1 MMHEPDISTPL
12 TNAMYDFGTWG
23 VVMLILACGV
33 LVLAFTRDWRS
44 AISTTLGIAYVA
56 VASGWVFQVAAQ
68 RQAAEEHR
76 AAAESAERK
85 ALEAFRAQQAAATP
99 AADTAEFEWLRIG
112 LEEESADVAVF
123 QVSGRLA
130 DDTKLVDQL
139 IEAACPG
146 CRFSLVTDGKR
157 IYARKEG
164 AKASAQAL
172 KSFVLSEHAVQATF
186 KQVPENEQLDAVGE
200 VVQKLAAAAELQ
212 TDKPATWRGS
222 GFTRTLPL
230 TKVAAA
236 MAQSTPARTS
246 PVITWDKI
254 LNLPGRTPAAKAE
267 GSPPEWIALADQSG
281 QLVEGAYVK
290 VASSGRFLTVDQ
302 CQPSLNEAIAQE
314 VRNYVRMRLG
324 PEAERIVD
332 VPQKLIDEQIVYGP
346 VAEETIASSTVEGG
360 GKRLHALLVFDQK
373 VQEDLKSLYREAQ
386 VQRRSLLAIA
396 LVVAVVVLLAAV
408 YGYLKIDALTEHKY
422 RGRLQVA
429 ALLVMGLAGAGALWA
444 VRVLEVL

>member
-1 MMHEPDISTPL
+1 MMHEPAISTPL

-44 AISTTLGIAYVA
+44 AISTTLGIAFVA

-76 AAAESAERK
+76 AAAEQAERK
-85 ALEAFRAQQAAATP
+85 SLEAFRAQEEPAMP
-99 AADTAEFEWLRIG
+99 AADTTESEWLRIG
-112 LEEESADVAVF
+112 LDEESADVAVF

-130 DDTKLVDQL
+130 DDTKLVDQV

-146 CRFSLVTDGKR
+146 CRFSLATDGKR
-157 IYARKEG
+157 IYSRKEG
-164 AKASAQAL
+164 SDQTV
-172 KSFVLSEHAVQATF
+172 KSFVLSEHAVQVTF

-200 VVQKLAAAAELQ
+200 VVQKLATAAKLQ

-236 MAQSTPARTS
+236 PAPSTPARTS
-246 PVITWDKI
+246 PVITWDRI
-254 LNLPGRTPAAKAE
+254 LNLPGRQPAAKAE

-281 QLVEGAYVK
+281 QLVEGTYVK

-302 CQPSLNEAIAQE
+302 CQPSLNEAINQE
-314 VRNYVRMRLG
+314 VRNYVRLRLG
-324 PEAERIVD
+324 PEAERIVA

-346 VAEETIASSTVEGG
+346 IAEETIASSTVEGG

-386 VQRRSLLAIA
+386 VQHRSLLAIA
-396 LVVAVVVLLAAV
+396 LAAAVVLVLAAV
-408 YGYLKIDALTEHKY
+408 YGYLKLDALTEHKY
-422 RGRLQVA
+422 SGRLQAA
-429 ALLVMGLAGAGALWA
+429 ALLVMGLAGAAALWA
-444 VRVLEVL
+444 VRVLDVL

>member
-1 MMHEPDISTPL
+1 MMHEPAISTPL

-44 AISTTLGIAYVA
+44 AISTTLGIAFVA

-76 AAAESAERK
+76 AAAEQAEQK
-85 ALEAFRAQQAAATP
+85 SLEAFRAQEAAAMP
-99 AADTAEFEWLRIG
+99 AADTTESEWLRIG
-112 LEEESADVAVF
+112 LDEESADVAVF

-157 IYARKEG
+157 IYSRKEG
-164 AKASAQAL
+164 SAQTV
-172 KSFVLSEHAVQATF
+172 KSFVLSEHAVQVTF

-200 VVQKLAAAAELQ
+200 VVQKLAAAAKLQ

-222 GFTRTLPL
+222 GLSRTLPL

-236 MAQSTPARTS
+236 SAPSTTARTS
-246 PVITWDKI
+246 PVITWDRI
-254 LNLPGRTPAAKAE
+254 LNLPGRQPAAKAE

-281 QLVEGAYVK
+281 QLVEGTYVK

-302 CQPSLNEAIAQE
+302 CQPSLNEAINQE
-314 VRNYVRMRLG
+314 VRNYVRLRLG
-324 PEAERIVD
+324 PEAERIVA

-346 VAEETIASSTVEGG
+346 IAEETIASSTVEGG

-386 VQRRSLLAIA
+386 VQHRSLLAIA
-396 LVVAVVVLLAAV
+396 LAAAVVLVLAAV
-408 YGYLKIDALTEHKY
+408 YGYLKLDALTEHKY
-422 RGRLQVA
+422 SGRLQAA
-429 ALLVMGLAGAGALWA
+429 ALLVMGLAGAAALWA
-444 VRVLEVL
+444 VRVLDVL